1 MTRVLVFAALLL
13 GIAQTPIEPPVF
25 PPGQFCA
32 HAEHGQNPAHPCACQ
47 RECVPSTDEDGHET
61 VTVRED
67 AKCKQYCH
75 ADHCHCIPK
84 NCP

>member
-1 MTRVLVFAALLL
+1 MRFLLVPLLVFAV
-13 GIAQTPIEPPVF
+13 AQVPEPPVF

-32 HAEHGQNPAHPCACQ
+32 HAEAGQHPAHPCACQ

-61 VTVRED
+61 ISVRED
-67 AKCKQYCH
+67 PKCKQWCH
-75 ADHCHCIPK
+75 ADHCHCPPK